1 MRFSRQTS
9 PNVNAGSMAD
19 IAFLLLIF
27 FLVTTTISVDE
38 GINRKLPKLCPPN
51 VDCSETIN
59 ERNILRIVLN
69 AKNEIFVENDPIQFE
84 ELKAIAKSFLDNN
97 GDKTC
102 SYCMGKN
109 LTTFSD
115 NPKEAVISL
124 QNDKLTSYEFYIAVQ
139 DELTKA
145 YYELRDTYSK
155 AILKKNSKTL
165 SKEEIETVRNA
176 YPFILSEAETK

>member
-1 MRFSRQTS
+1 MRLSHHQS
-9 PNVNAGSMAD
+9 PSVNAGSMAD

-27 FLVTTTISVDE
+27 FLVTTTISIDE

-51 VDCSETIN
+51 VDCSEIIN
-59 ERNILRIVLN
+59 ERNILRVVLN
-69 AKNEIFVENDPIQFE
+69 AKNEIFVEDEPIQLG
-84 ELKAIAKSFLDNN
+84 ELKAITKSFLDNN
-97 GDKTC
+97 GDRTC
-102 SYCMGKN
+102 AYCNGKY
-109 LTTFSD
+109 LTTYSD

-145 YYELRDTYSK
+145 YYELRDTYSES
-155 AILKKNSKTL
+155 ILNKNSKTL
-165 SKEEIETVRNA
+165 SKVEIESVKEA